1 MYENGSTAAET
12 VTQELPVGD
21 SYSVDS
27 PVIEGYAVD
36 METVSGVMPG
46 ADVIVVVTYRAEE
59 IFDDPSVPLGPPE
72 SEETSSSAVSSET
85 SSADS
90 SAAVEEEMPDDSVPL
105 ANPKTGDIGT
115 SMAVFAAILSVGAAA
130 AAILRKK
137 KKDENND

>member
-1 MYENGSTAAET
+1 M
-12 VTQELPVGD
+12 
-21 SYSVDS
+21 
-27 PVIEGYAVD
+27 IEGYAVD

-90 SAAVEEEMPDDSVPL
+90 SAAVEEMPDDSVPL